1 MMTFQHRRFT
11 LIELLVVIAII
22 AILAGML
29 LPALGSVKAR
39 GVTVTCMSNQKN
51 CIYALSS
58 YADSSDDYYPASLSN
73 VWLTNRDYVY
83 GWPGILIR
91 EGYLPKGQT
100 DQANVVKC
108 PVDVS
113 YNAANNKLDAHFEK
127 ATYGLIIGVSDK
139 NREDERLGA
148 VGNYSD
154 GVYHVRR
161 SRMMKSDYRAIPLG
175 GDSVST
181 NWARQEPVL
190 ELLGARSSASRA
202 RGASTNYKAV
212 HMRHLKKANLFHV
225 DGHVSAYGP
234 QDITKDTWL
243 TYAAAV
249 NGPVTF

>member
-1 MMTFQHRRFT
+1 MKKSRFT

-22 AILAGML
+22 AILAAML
-29 LPALGSVKAR
+29 LPALGKVKAR
-39 GVTVTCMSNQKN
+39 GVTVTCISNLKN
-51 CIYALSS
+51 CAYALSS
-58 YADSSDDYYPASLSN
+58 YADSNDEYYPACISN
-73 VWLTNRDYVY
+73 VYLVNRNYVY

-113 YNAANNKLDAHFEK
+113 YNAAKNKLDAHFET

-139 NREDERLGA
+139 SREDERLGA
-148 VGNYSD
+148 VGNYSAD
-154 GVYHVRR
+154 VYHVRR
-161 SRMMKSDYRAIPLG
+161 SRMMKSEYRAIPLG

-190 ELLGARSSASRA
+190 ELLGARSSSSRA
-202 RGASTNYKAV
+202 RGAATNYKTV

-234 QDITKDTWL
+234 SDITKDTWL
-243 TYAAAV
+243 TYAIQV